1 MKAVLVGATV
11 LLTLF
16 AAYWLIR
23 GDLPFADVG
32 DPDRPSADEI
42 FKLGQGKGSP
52 SEFLYLDGARVD
64 AYVSQFE
71 RGLATLEKT
80 SASRV
85 DKRTSEIAA
94 SPSKVAREVQAQD
107 VFERT
112 VTSTTASR
120 MVNLLGYLRYEKDLR
135 RLPGLA
141 ARDSGTD
148 HSRAAANRFRAEW
161 STVRQGDFVQIT
173 APISIPQ
180 AGRLYQIVRQVPETS
195 ATGTLGAGLRRA
207 VGNDPRFPVAMT
219 VDGGQ
224 PAPIRLIIPLQFS
237 LLASESS
244 LVVGKLTVIGK
255 VLYRVPPRGRP
266 FRDLQTWTRFRAA
279 AIRRVTP
286 DRLLAR
292 LRLTRRTMVEE
303 LRTYRRV
310 EGPAAVI
317 LPIAIYK

>member
-1 MKAVLVGATV
+1 VKPVLVGAAV
-11 LLTLF
+11 VLTLF
-16 AAYWLIR
+16 AGYAVIR

-32 DPDRPSADEI
+32 EPDRPSADEI
-42 FKLGQGKGSP
+42 FKLGQGKGAP

-94 SPSKVAREVQAQD
+94 SPSKVGREVQAQD

-120 MVNLLGYLRYEKDLR
+120 MVNLLGYLRHEKDLR

-141 ARDSGTD
+141 ARDSGRD
-148 HSRAAANRFRAEW
+148 HSRAAAKRFLSEW
-161 STVRQGDFVQIT
+161 SAVRQGDFVQVT
-173 APISIPQ
+173 APISTPQ
-180 AGRLYQIVRQVPETS
+180 AGRLYQIVRQVPERS
-195 ATGTLGAGLRRA
+195 ATGILGADLRRA

-219 VDGGQ
+219 VDDGQ
-224 PAPIRLIIPLQFS
+224 RTPIRLIIPLQFS

-244 LVVGKLTVIGK
+244 LLVGKLTVIGK
-255 VLYRVPPRGRP
+255 VLYRVRPGGRP

-279 AIRRVTP
+279 AIRSVTP
-286 DRLLAR
+286 DPLLAR
-292 LRLTRRTMVEE
+292 LRLTRRQMLAE